1 MLHLVKHSPYSR
13 QALAQC
19 LDYAQPNST
28 IVLLSDAVVAGVAG
42 SEWATRLFTE
52 THAVYLLSDD
62 VIARGLGD
70 KLHPSAE
77 LIDMRQLVDLS
88 ADHVTQMTW

>member
-19 LDYAQPNST
+19 LDYAPSNSA
-28 IVLLSDAVVAGVAG
+28 IVLISDAVVAGMAG

-52 THAVYLLSDD
+52 THAVYLLKDD
-62 VIARGLGD
+62 VDARGLGD
-70 KLHPSAE
+70 TLHPRAE
-77 LIDMRQLVDLS
+77 LIDMHQLVDLS
-88 ADHVTQMTW
+88 AEHVTQMTW